1 MTGSENMTNPDSKST
16 YQFSKKKSG
25 GLNGGGSSSEQ
36 ELKIDVVSPDDAS
49 SEIKAK
55 SDVLKTL
62 WEISKLIIFI
72 KFHVD

>member
-1 MTGSENMTNPDSKST
+1 MTNPDSKST

-62 WEISKLIIFI
+62 
-72 KFHVD
+72 